1 MQAATPT
8 RIADLKVGDL
18 VQAHGGVFRITQPPF
33 DSITHSEW
41 KDADGWSVGPAGVA
55 VAHAECIEGVV
66 LGYFQPGYEWK
77 FQGAT
82 WVHVNVI
89 H

>member
-1 MQAATPT
+1 MNTIRT
-8 RIADLKVGDL
+8 RIADLQPGQL
-18 VQAHGGVFRITQPPF
+18 VAAHGGLFRITEQPH
-33 DSITHSEW
+33 DSITHSSQ

-55 VAHAECIEGVV
+55 VAPAECVEGEVA
-66 LGYFQPGYEWK
+66 GYFRPGSPWT

-82 WVHVNVI
+82 WVTVNVV